1 MQDSA
6 PENSDILLN
15 QTTKGLERTFTENL
29 LRDSTDAIYFKDLE
43 SRFIRISRYLATR
56 LGIDDP
62 NYLIGKTDFDI
73 FDINHA
79 QAARNDELDII
90 ATGQPKEAILERE
103 VRLDGEVRWVLTTK
117 MPLRNDDDKIIGT
130 FGISRDITAQ
140 KEAELALEES
150 NRKLIDASRRA
161 GMAEIA
167 INILHNIGNVLNS
180 LNVSS
185 STSIKL
191 AESQKHERLTKVA
204 DLLEENASEPHFL
217 SKNPKGQKIA
227 PYLRKLGDQMGESQ
241 SLILEELKALSNHVD
256 HIKHILKTQQN
267 YAEPTELL
275 QHFELSEVIQDAIQI
290 NRDGLRRHQV
300 ELETDFECNPVIE
313 SDKHRV
319 LQILVNVIRN
329 GKYACDEGNQAMK
342 QITIQSR
349 LTENNVAE
357 IAIMDNGI
365 GIPEE
370 NLDSIFKHGFTTR
383 DEGNGYGLHS
393 SANLATEIGGKL
405 TAASDGQ
412 YKGATFTLTIPLKRP
427 ESTQDDVAL

>member
-1 MQDSA
+1 M
-6 PENSDILLN
+6 
-15 QTTKGLERTFTENL
+15 
-29 LRDSTDAIYFKDLE
+29 
-43 SRFIRISRYLATR
+43 
-56 LGIDDP
+56 
-62 NYLIGKTDFDI
+62 
-73 FDINHA
+73 
-79 QAARNDELDII
+79 
-90 ATGQPKEAILERE
+90 
-103 VRLDGEVRWVLTTK
+103 
-117 MPLRNDDDKIIGT
+117 
-130 FGISRDITAQ
+130 
-140 KEAELALEES
+140 
-150 NRKLIDASRRA
+150 
-161 GMAEIA
+161 
-167 INILHNIGNVLNS
+167 
-180 LNVSS
+180 
-185 STSIKL
+185 
-191 AESQKHERLTKVA
+191 
-204 DLLEENASEPHFL
+204 
-217 SKNPKGQKIA
+217 
-227 PYLRKLGDQMGESQ
+227 
-241 SLILEELKALSNHVD
+241 
-256 HIKHILKTQQN
+256 
-267 YAEPTELL
+267 
-275 QHFELSEVIQDAIQI
+275 IQDAIQI

-342 QITIQSR
+342 QITIRSR

-357 IAIMDNGI
+357 IAIIDNGI